1 MFRCYSFKLIIVAVK
16 RYLRWTSVKAES
28 FNVGKY
34 RREGTP
40 HPDAKF
46 FDAGNT
52 EGEKARRAAAEAAVA
67 DMLNWLKDS
76 SNKVAILDAT
86 NSVKSRRKWIY
97 EKLEEAKVA
106 HLFVESKCDDEN
118 LIMANILEVKTTSP
132 DYVG

>member
-1 MFRCYSFKLIIVAVK
+1 
-16 RYLRWTSVKAES
+16 
-28 FNVGKY
+28 VGKY

-46 FDAGNT
+46 FDAGNA

-67 DMLNWLKDS
+67 DMINWLQDP

-86 NSVKSRRKWIY
+86 NSTKTRRKWIH

-106 HLFVESKCDDEN
+106 SLFVESKCDDEE
-118 LIMANILEVKTTSP
+118 LIMANILDVKTSSP

>member
-1 MFRCYSFKLIIVAVK
+1 M
-16 RYLRWTSVKAES
+16 

-40 HPDAKF
+40 HPDARF
-46 FDAGNT
+46 FDAGNP

-67 DMLNWLKDS
+67 DMIQWLKDP

-86 NSVKSRRKWIY
+86 NSTKSRRKWIY

-106 HLFVESKCDDEN
+106 HLFVESKCDDED

>member
-1 MFRCYSFKLIIVAVK
+1 M
-16 RYLRWTSVKAES
+16 
-28 FNVGKY
+28 GKY

-46 FDAGNT
+46 FDAGNP

-67 DMLNWLKDS
+67 DMCNWLKDT

-86 NSVKSRRKWIY
+86 NSTKARRKWIV
-97 EKLEEAKVA
+97 EKLDEINVC
-106 HLFVESKCDDEN
+106 HLFVESKCDDED
-118 LIMANILEVKTTSP
+118 LIMANILDVKTTSP